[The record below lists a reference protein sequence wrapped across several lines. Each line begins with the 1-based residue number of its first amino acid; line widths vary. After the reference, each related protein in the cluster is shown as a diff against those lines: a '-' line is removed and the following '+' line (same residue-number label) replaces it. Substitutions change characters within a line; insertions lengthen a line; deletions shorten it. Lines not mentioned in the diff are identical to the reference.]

1 MKLVL
6 CQNGVTSL
14 DKCADDLGWLE
25 VAFRL
30 EGESDKH
37 WFEAFD
43 EGLSHLPEV
52 IGCARDGRDVTV
64 RCTRLHL
71 AHITRRLKELAE
83 RRAEEFARK
92 KRERSMSDTQLV
104 RRRLT
109 EQLRKDAESLRRTLG
124 EE

>member
-1 MKLVL
+1 MNLVL
-6 CQNGVTSL
+6 SPNGITSL

-30 EGESDKH
+30 EGESDEH

-52 IGCARDGRDVTV
+52 IGCAREGREVTV
-64 RCTRLHL
+64 RCIRLHL
-71 AHITRRLKELAE
+71 EQVTRHLRKLVQT
-83 RRAEEFARK
+83 RAEELARK
-92 KRERSMSDTQLV
+92 RRERSMSDTQLV

-124 EE
+124 ED